1 MDTAI
6 FMQRSKSYVLSY
18 STNARGFHG
27 SRTQT
32 SDISD
37 LNSQANCILFSHKKA
52 ASSKCLYDSQPPRL
66 ATNYHEVCFVWIIVR
81 KRKPIGRE
89 IECSPPVN
97 FISRTKWWQW
107 SMLRRCRNICD
118 AFRSLC
124 DYWAN
129 FYFTSGNRKQFLF
142 TSFSLFWNR
151 ISQETRTSAFS
162 VITRKLSVV
171 SIRNQRILKI
181 EITVEDQQ
189 CINGGSRLYAG
200 EEVERVLKAAIVPAQ
215 SAI

>member
-1 MDTAI
+1 M
-6 FMQRSKSYVLSY
+6 
-18 STNARGFHG
+18 
-27 SRTQT
+27 
-32 SDISD
+32 
-37 LNSQANCILFSHKKA
+37 
-52 ASSKCLYDSQPPRL
+52 
-66 ATNYHEVCFVWIIVR
+66 
-81 KRKPIGRE
+81 
-89 IECSPPVN
+89 
-97 FISRTKWWQW
+97 
-107 SMLRRCRNICD
+107 
-118 AFRSLC
+118 
-124 DYWAN
+124 
-129 FYFTSGNRKQFLF
+129 SGNRKQFLF
-142 TSFSLFWNR
+142 TSFSLFWSR